1 MGIQALLKRAL
12 AGKLDIAS
20 FWAVEAIY
28 GKDIGYSAAEM
39 KHRLSSGY
47 VWFDIWSVPQIDAAK
62 KKARAPSPCTPV
74 HPFAPPCDPLR
85 PLAPTRTCPRPLT
98 VHPPCTPHTLSSKA
112 AILSIAAFIATSCS
126 LFMVL
131 AGPWTHENGESRD
144 YHAWERRGWCRL
156 ELAANTLS
164 PIAKP
169 LIVAQSLNQVESY
182 PAKGLLGMGFLH
194 SPVCKGD
201 FSDAKDHEVP

>member
-12 AGKLDIAS
+12 AGKLEIAS

-62 KKARAPSPCTPV
+62 KKARAPSPRTRTPLR
-74 HPFAPPCDPLR
+74 HPLR
-85 PLAPTRTCPRPLT
+85 PLVPTHTCSRPLT
-98 VHPPCTPHTLSSKA
+98 VHPPYTPHTHSSKA

-131 AGPWTHENGESRD
+131 AGPWTHENGEPRD

-156 ELAANTLS
+156 ELAANPLS